1 MDEPVLNNKKLK
13 YMSLYDKCKID
24 FSSYLHKHKH
34 SLRLLVDNTTL
45 KKMFASEYISEQKQ
59 KNKNDNCTLTPLPY
73 KSNKNLKSKREKD
86 ELMKLQRNAVVMRMI
101 EYTQKMNN
109 NDIKYKYIHCTK
121 YILQI
126 QKVIRGYVVRKAI
139 KDIKMIQSQIESF
152 IAHIMM
158 FCIRRKKESDSAVQH
173 VQQETENYEKDRFFI
188 ESIITE
194 HSLEDEKYK
203 VFKTYENK
211 ENITKDFIK
220 NNSNDIRP
228 ISNDCNNGI
237 DSKEISRL
245 LLNQTKMTIKRASQY
260 DIDNNTKSLFENNKN
275 ISKNGSENNNRT
287 EIDKNYNESKHS
299 NEIKNESNVN
309 AEIIEAKS
317 EQKEDKKENE
327 GTFISK
333 TKTISHS
340 LKKSSMIK
348 NSNLTDNNDYNTL
361 YANLKQKSSKLNIE
375 SNKEIDNETE
385 HKVISTVII
394 NEDDKEINLS
404 EFTEKNSLLIDK
416 FSCFIQQK
424 PNTLNSEN
432 SFLSSQNLLHK
443 VILIQTKFR
452 LYLNRKSDRKQ
463 ISLRARKT
471 FTIPIR
477 AKNQI
482 FKTTKQSSIRS
493 IFSTQK

>member
-1 MDEPVLNNKKLK
+1 M
-13 YMSLYDKCKID
+13 
-24 FSSYLHKHKH
+24 
-34 SLRLLVDNTTL
+34 
-45 KKMFASEYISEQKQ
+45 
-59 KNKNDNCTLTPLPY
+59 TPLPY

-126 QKVIRGYVVRKAI
+126 QIVIRGYVVRKAI

-348 NSNLTDNNDYNTL
+348 NSNFTDNNDYNTL
-361 YANLKQKSSKLNIE
+361 YANLKQKSSKL
-375 SNKEIDNETE
+375 
-385 HKVISTVII
+385 IS
-394 NEDDKEINLS
+394 
-404 EFTEKNSLLIDK
+404 
-416 FSCFIQQK
+416 
-424 PNTLNSEN
+424 
-432 SFLSSQNLLHK
+432 
-443 VILIQTKFR
+443 
-452 LYLNRKSDRKQ
+452 
-463 ISLRARKT
+463 
-471 FTIPIR
+471 
-477 AKNQI
+477 NQI
-482 FKTTKQSSIRS
+482 KK
-493 IFSTQK
+493 